1 MTITRIASALLL
13 SLALL
18 AAASPVLAQAQP
30 DISVRQ
36 EANQTLREYRVNGK
50 LYAIKVEPKDGS
62 AYFLVDRNGDGN
74 FERQGSDNVDIPGW
88 VR

>member
-30 DISVRQ
+30 DISVRH

-74 FERQGSDNVDIPGW
+74 FERQGGDNVEIPGW

>member
-13 SLALL
+13 SLSLL

-74 FERQGSDNVDIPGW
+74 FERQGGDNVEIPGW

>member
-18 AAASPVLAQAQP
+18 AAAAPVLAQAQP

-36 EANQTLREYRVNGK
+36 EANQTLREDRVNGK

-74 FERQGSDNVDIPGW
+74 FERQGGDNVEIPGW